1 MAQTILVIAE
11 QREGEIRK
19 VTYEALS
26 EASRLAQPMGGEV
39 VALLIGNNVKDKADS
54 LGHLGAKTVFVAD
67 DDRLAAYSGEA
78 YCAVAGKVCDDI
90 TPGLIITSATATG
103 KDLAPRLAAR
113 LGAGLVSDVVAVEI
127 SNGDLVVTKPI
138 YAGKALV
145 NLSITSPVRMISL
158 RPKVMPVSEPD
169 TSLRPEIRDVDPRGL
184 FENVRTRVVEMK
196 KAASARPDVS
206 EADIIVSGG
215 RGLKAPEHFSILEDL
230 ADLLGAAVGASRPA
244 VDSGWR
250 DHQDQVGQTGKTVT
264 PDLYIACGISG
275 AIQHLAGMSSSKCIV
290 AINKDR
296 EAPIFSICDYGL
308 VGDVFEILPL
318 MTQECKA
325 LKSGA

>member
-1 MAQTILVIAE
+1 MAQSILVIAE

-26 EASRLAQPMGGEV
+26 EAARLAQAVGGEV
-39 VALLIGNNVKDKADS
+39 AALLIGSNVKEKAAS
-54 LGHLGAKTVFVAD
+54 LGHYGAKKVFVAD
-67 DDRLAAYSGEA
+67 DDRLAAYSGQA
-78 YCAVAGKVCDDI
+78 YCEVSAKVCSD
-90 TPGLIITSATATG
+90 TNPALVLTSATSAG

-113 LGAGLVSDVVAVEI
+113 LGLGLVSDAIAVEATD
-127 SNGDLVVTKPI
+127 GDLTVTRPI
-138 YAGKALV
+138 YAGKALI
-145 NLSITSPVRMISL
+145 NLRITSQAGIISL
-158 RPKVMPVSEPD
+158 RPKVMEISEPD
-169 TSLRPEIRDVDPRGL
+169 TSLAADVEDVDLGGL
-184 FENVRTRVVEMK
+184 LENIGTKVVEIK

-215 RGLKAPEHFSILEDL
+215 RGLKAPEHFSILEEL

-290 AINKDR
+290 AINKDP
-296 EAPIFSICDYGL
+296 EAPIFGVCDYGL
-308 VGDVFEILPL
+308 VGDIFEIVPL
-318 MTQECKA
+318 ITQECKA
-325 LKSGA
+325 LK